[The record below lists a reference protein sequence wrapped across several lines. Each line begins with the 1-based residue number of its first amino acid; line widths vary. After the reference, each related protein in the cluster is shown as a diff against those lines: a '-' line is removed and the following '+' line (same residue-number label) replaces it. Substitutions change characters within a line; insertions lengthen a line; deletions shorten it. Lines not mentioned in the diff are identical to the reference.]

1 MSAVATVDEVEA
13 VRDEMHREIEGLR
26 YQMSELERRVAAG
39 PAAPFKPR
47 PLAER
52 LAGLA
57 QMRALRE
64 QILRERGGA
73 PLPSS
78 ADEIRQMREERTAH
92 ILGEDVE

>member
-1 MSAVATVDEVEA
+1 MAAVATTDDVDA
-13 VRDEMHREIEGLR
+13 VREEMHREVDGLR
-26 YQMSELERRVAAG
+26 RKLGDLERRVAAASG
-39 PAAPFKPR
+39 APFKPR
-47 PLAER
+47 PRAER

-64 QILRERGGA
+64 QILRERGGV